1 MLCIVARF
9 TRFTMKECSQ
19 GSNILSTL
27 LEFWFVSV
35 RQFDTCFDTS
45 FTCTPTKRDK
55 REDKITS
62 KYGSSLLRCAYVCH
76 VSCAKDKVWC
86 LPSLQYIRCTF
97 PHITISFHRVTCDS
111 IFFIFFLAQSNC
123 SAVSIPISADATCTT
138 LIRMPN
144 AMARNCSNFSAISNA
159 AGLV

>member
-45 FTCTPTKRDK
+45 FTCTPTKRDR

-62 KYGSSLLRCAYVCH
+62 KYGSSLLRCACVCH
-76 VSCAKDKVWC
+76 VPCAKDKVWC

-97 PHITISFHRVTCDS
+97 PHITISFHRVTPS
-111 IFFIFFLAQSNC
+111 FSSFFWPSPIVRPYLYQFLPMLH
-123 SAVSIPISADATCTT
+123 VP
-138 LIRMPN
+138 L
-144 AMARNCSNFSAISNA
+144 
-159 AGLV
+159 

>member
-35 RQFDTCFDTS
+35 RHMFRHKFHLHPNQKRQARGQDHKQVRFF
-45 FTCTPTKRDK
+45 FT
-55 REDKITS
+55 
-62 KYGSSLLRCAYVCH
+62 AVCVC

>member
-1 MLCIVARF
+1 
-9 TRFTMKECSQ
+9 
-19 GSNILSTL
+19 LSFGL
-27 LEFWFVSV
+27 SL
-35 RQFDTCFDTS
+35 FDTCFDTS

-62 KYGSSLLRCAYVCH
+62 KYGSSLLRCACVCH

-86 LPSLQYIRCTF
+86 LLSLQYIQHTMHF
-97 PHITISFHRVTCDS
+97 PPHHTSPSRSSCDS
-111 IFFIFFLAQSNC
+111 SGIFFIFFLAQSNC